1 VTGGEVEWNTT
12 VFRRPGLTY
21 EIVVQIIPPDRA
33 PSWGALQLVLLQRK
47 PPSIVV
53 LCQTKALC
61 YPHFPIGQKINPV
74 RVGLEGKCNE
84 GCDGELQFEWSIY
97 GVENNTEYLLSNA
110 SYYIVGANEQKMA
123 LGIEFFQ
130 EYYPYYKDFF
140 ARLSVTNEEG
150 VSGESDIFLHINQP
164 PEAGECFFSPN
175 EGMALLDKFDVKC
188 SSWIDPEDKPIEYYA
203 FWARSLDT
211 GAVTYLMYGPDRSAS
226 LILPYGNF
234 TIGADIKDKEGAVTR
249 INITDISTDLPT
261 RQMYDN
267 FIHSKNLDNAD
278 AAGDQAQMNMV
289 TQALSSLMNAR
300 MPRNNGRPTT
310 TSTTTTT
317 TTTTSTQ
324 SPASDDPTE
333 KEIEEAAKT
342 RARMVKS
349 VESIMNVDT
358 LNSLEQIGSALTAL
372 AGRGKGID
380 NEAKEVII
388 KLLNKTV
395 TMASSIQV
403 ESPQQLMDFLM
414 VIIIFNQYF

>member
-1 VTGGEVEWNTT
+1 V
-12 VFRRPGLTY
+12 
-21 EIVVQIIPPDRA
+21 
-33 PSWGALQLVLLQRK
+33 
-47 PPSIVV
+47 
-53 LCQTKALC
+53 
-61 YPHFPIGQKINPV
+61 
-74 RVGLEGKCNE
+74 
-84 GCDGELQFEWSIY
+84 
-97 GVENNTEYLLSNA
+97 
-110 SYYIVGANEQKMA
+110 
-123 LGIEFFQ
+123 
-130 EYYPYYKDFF
+130 
-140 ARLSVTNEEG
+140 
-150 VSGESDIFLHINQP
+150 
-164 PEAGECFFSPN
+164 
-175 EGMALLDKFDVKC
+175 
-188 SSWIDPEDKPIEYYA
+188 
-203 FWARSLDT
+203 
-211 GAVTYLMYGPDRSAS
+211 S

-267 FIHSKNLDNAD
+267 FMHSKNLDNAD

-324 SPASDDPTE
+324 SPESDEPTE